1 MVCFF
6 RQFVIED
13 KGFGAGFKRLVD
25 VPINQ
30 EFIDR
35 ADIEVAILDSDAGGQ
50 GQAMVR
56 PWSIVTTLSADPS
69 ELASITP
76 YRLPARKLPA

>member
-25 VPINQ
+25 VLINQ
-30 EFIDR
+30 ELIDR

-50 GQAMVR
+50 GQ
-56 PWSIVTTLSADPS
+56 VTVNSHHFVCGPIRIGINYA
-69 ELASITP
+69 I
-76 YRLPARKLPA
+76 